1 MGQQQLLLILLG
13 TIIVIAAIGLSLAE
27 WVEAPA
33 EANRNQL
40 VSDLTILSNNA
51 QVFYKKPK
59 EIGGGNHRYEG
70 WELPVYFENYE
81 YGTITVKMNKGG
93 NQIKIKAVGTEI
105 GRNGKKFVEVEA
117 DVKPNKVQIKIK
129 N

>member
-40 VSDLTILSNNA
+40 ISDLTTLSNNA

-70 WELPVYFENYE
+70 WELPVYYENYE
-81 YGTITVKMNKGG
+81 YGTFKVKMNKGA
-93 NQIKIKAVGTEI
+93 NQIKITAI
-105 GRNGKKFVEVEA
+105 GIEKGKNRKKFVEVEA

>member
-1 MGQQQLLLILLG
+1 MGQQQLLLIVLG
-13 TIIVIAAIGLSLAE
+13 VMIVLAAIGLSLAE
-27 WVEAPA
+27 WVDAPA

-40 VSDLTILSNNA
+40 ISDLTALSNNA

-70 WELPVYFENYE
+70 WELPVYYDNYE
-81 YGTITVKMNKGG
+81 YGTITTKMNKSG
-93 NQIKIKAVGTEI
+93 NQIKIKAVGTEV